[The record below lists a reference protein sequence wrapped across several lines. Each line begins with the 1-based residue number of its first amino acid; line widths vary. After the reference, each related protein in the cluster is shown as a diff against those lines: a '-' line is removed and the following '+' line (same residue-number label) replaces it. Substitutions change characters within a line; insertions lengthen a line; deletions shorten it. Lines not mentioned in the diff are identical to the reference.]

1 MKGIGAALGVIVAL
15 AASPVLAGAPDRAAV
30 QAQADADVKTGSEAQ
45 SAEDWAAAARAYR
58 SAWMGHRKAVGRRS
72 TAAATDAFNLSV
84 VLTAAGQLDEAATV
98 RRQAIAERMRAIG
111 GGGVDLADLWKLE
124 ARALDNAKPDQSEA
138 AWRTALALYEANPGP
153 NPGHADAAAE
163 AAAGIALTWSTRVR
177 PEQGLP
183 WAERAVALAG
193 NGGSNSM
200 KTWTLTTRGRL
211 KSEAGDFEGGLVDL
225 RQAVATRDPD
235 DGNPLQQLALVLDAQ
250 GRYDEAA
257 AVLDAAI
264 AAFELQGP
272 AGRAGVAEALN
283 TLGQVRTSQ
292 QLYVQAEAIYRR
304 GLEVA
309 ADDPFE
315 TSVIN
320 ANLGWNLDRQGRYAE
335 AEPLLRQAVIDI
347 RAHEGR
353 ETRNTGFTLGNLA
366 GDLQAQGRQAEA
378 LPLLRKSYESLSRT
392 IGPEHPAIGWTV
404 NALAGAVAAVEG
416 PSASETWF
424 RQGIDL
430 ARRRMPPGHPQATE
444 RAEDFSRVL
453 LKAER
458 PADALDVLRPAGQAA
473 LSRAGGAG
481 ETVQSQRAFDRSRSL
496 FRLTVEAAWDKTAS
510 PS

>member
-1 MKGIGAALGVIVAL
+1 MKRTGAALGVIVAL
-15 AASPVLAGAPDRAAV
+15 AASPVLAGDPDRAAV
-30 QAQADADVKTGSEAQ
+30 QAQADADVKTASAAQ
-45 SAEDWAAAARAYR
+45 SAEDWETAASAYR
-58 SAWMGHRKAVGRRS
+58 AAWMGHRKAVGRRS
-72 TAAATDAFNLSV
+72 IAAATDAFNLSV
-84 VLTAAGQLDEAATV
+84 VLTAAGHLDEAATV
-98 RRQAIAERMRAIG
+98 RRQAIAERMRAID

-124 ARALDNAKPDQSEA
+124 ARALDNAKPDQAEA
-138 AWRTALALYEANPGP
+138 AWRTALPLYEASPR
-153 NPGHADAAAE
+153 HIDAAAE
-163 AAAGIALTWSTRVR
+163 AAAGIALTWSVRVR

-183 WAERAVALAG
+183 WAERAVSLAE

-200 KTWTLTTRGRL
+200 KTWVLTTRGRL

-235 DGNPLQQLALVLDAQ
+235 DGNPLQQLALALDAQ

-304 GLEVA
+304 ALEVA
-309 ADDPFE
+309 ANDPFE

-378 LPLLRKSYESLSRT
+378 LPLLRKSYESLART
-392 IGPEHPAIGWTV
+392 IGPEHPAIGWTI
-404 NALAGAVAAVEG
+404 NALAGAVAAAEG
-416 PSASETWF
+416 PSASEPWF

-430 ARRRMPPGHPQATE
+430 AHRRMPPGHPQATE

-453 LKAER
+453 LKADR

-510 PS
+510 SS